1 MDYDPALARAIL
13 IRTPDV
19 LRTWLLGLPAEWL
32 DAPEGPGAWSP
43 RDVAC
48 HLADLEHDGWLP
60 RIRTLL
66 EAGMERPFSGIERER
81 FRERFAGAPLGVVL
95 DEFAAVRTRN
105 IEALDALGSDAALLA
120 ARGRH
125 PVFGEVSLAQLLSTW
140 VVHDL
145 THLAQISRAL
155 AAQYREAVGPWIR
168 NLSVLRARG
177 AAEERAAGDAG

>member
-13 IRTPDV
+13 TRTPDL
-19 LRTWLLGLPAEWL
+19 LRTWLPGLPAEWL

-48 HLADLEHDGWLP
+48 HLADLEGDGWLP
-60 RIRTLL
+60 RVRIIL
-66 EAGMERPFSGIERER
+66 EHGTARPFVGIERER
-81 FRERFAGAPLGVVL
+81 FRERFAGAPLGAVL
-95 DEFAAVRTRN
+95 DEFAAARARN
-105 IEALDALGSDAALLA
+105 IEALDGLGLDPALLA
-120 ARGRH
+120 TRGRH
-125 PVFGEVSLAQLLSTW
+125 PVFGEVTLAQLLSTW

-155 AAQYREAVGPWIR
+155 AAQYREAVGPWIQ

-177 AAEERAAGDAG
+177 SADERAPRAGG